1 VGFRRNVV
9 MAAGRVPRSW
19 LAVAGLLAASAVATP
34 IVMAEPA
41 GSSHAASGSPTRQA
55 QPDDEPDDSGGA
67 ENGPG
72 PNEAGSPDGDRE
84 DLLQRGAELY
94 IRSCASCHG
103 IQGGG
108 LAAPDG
114 TLRGP
119 PILDAGEAGAFF
131 QLTTG
136 RMPLGSS
143 DDRPIR
149 KPPAFPDED
158 IEALIAYVAELTD
171 GPALPD
177 VDPEDADVARG
188 GVLFREHCQACHS
201 AAGAGGALS
210 YGRAAPP
217 LAPATIEQTAAA
229 IRTGPGEMP
238 TFGPDVIDDDELN
251 EIVRYVLYL
260 RDPEDPGGFP
270 IGRVGP
276 IPEGFVAWLLG
287 MGTFLVLVAWIG
299 TRNPVRAR
307 FGSRPA
313 VHGADETEGWDS

>member
-1 VGFRRNVV
+1 VGFRRTVV
-9 MAAGRVPRSW
+9 MAAGRISRPW
-19 LAVAGLLAASAVATP
+19 FAVAGLLAASAVATP
-34 IVMAEPA
+34 VVMAGPA
-41 GSSHAASGSPTRQA
+41 GSTHPTAGSAQEA
-55 QPDDEPDDSGGA
+55 QPDGEAEPNGIANGEPGA
-67 ENGPG
+67 NDA
-72 PNEAGSPDGDRE
+72 AGPDGE
-84 DLLQRGAELY
+84 DLLQRGEELY
-94 IRSCASCHG
+94 IRACASCHG

-136 RMPLGSS
+136 RMPLASS
-143 DDRPIR
+143 DAVPRR

-158 IEALIAYVAELTD
+158 IEALVAYVAEITD
-171 GPALPD
+171 GPRLPD
-177 VDPEDADVARG
+177 VDPEGADVAQG

-229 IRTGPGEMP
+229 VRTGPGEMP
-238 TFGPDVIDDDELN
+238 TFGPDVIDDEELN
-251 EIVRYVLYL
+251 EILRYVVYL
-260 RDPEDPGGFP
+260 RDPEDPGGLP

-287 MGTFLVLVAWIG
+287 MGSFLLLVAWIG

-307 FGSRPA
+307 LRRQPVTEGPDEPEASRP
-313 VHGADETEGWDS
+313 